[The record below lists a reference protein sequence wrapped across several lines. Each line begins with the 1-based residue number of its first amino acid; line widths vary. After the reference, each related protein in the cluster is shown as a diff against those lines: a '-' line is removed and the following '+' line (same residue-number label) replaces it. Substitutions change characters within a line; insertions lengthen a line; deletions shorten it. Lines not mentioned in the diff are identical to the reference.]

1 VGSGNDVGTHVG
13 TLTRTKH
20 QRAHVNYS
28 LKNVSMGVAESWR
41 FIEDQ
46 PRALAIIRYTV
57 DNEKEDAI
65 HVLSLSAI

>member
-1 VGSGNDVGTHVG
+1 MGTGENVGTYVG

-20 QRAHVNYS
+20 QRAHVTYS
-28 LKNVSMGVAESWR
+28 LKNASMGVAESWR

-46 PRALAIIRYTV
+46 PRALAIIRCTV

-65 HVLSLSAI
+65 YVLSLSAI